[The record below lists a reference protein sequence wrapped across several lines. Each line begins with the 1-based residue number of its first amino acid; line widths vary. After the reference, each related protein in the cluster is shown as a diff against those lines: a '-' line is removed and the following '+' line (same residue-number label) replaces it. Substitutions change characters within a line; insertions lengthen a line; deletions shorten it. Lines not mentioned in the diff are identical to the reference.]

1 MLSLNQKGVMTLYK
15 HKTKII
21 VISCILIVL
30 GIVSYLFLGIISD
43 KPGMDGFA
51 VTNGMIRMLISGKD
65 YVKVGENRYLF
76 RGGKLGEIM
85 QNEYDSYDYMDYYV
99 GGAYKRPLNLDDFED
114 DFSNDSMLLKV
125 AVVSKNG
132 EQFKGGGV
140 NVWNPLV
147 KNCYSV
153 YYYPY
158 SEFLEKN
165 PEYVVEK

>member
-1 MLSLNQKGVMTLYK
+1 MYK

-76 RGGKLGEIM
+76 RGGKLGEI
-85 QNEYDSYDYMDYYV
+85 
-99 GGAYKRPLNLDDFED
+99 GG
-114 DFSNDSMLLKV
+114 
-125 AVVSKNG
+125 
-132 EQFKGGGV
+132 
-140 NVWNPLV
+140 
-147 KNCYSV
+147 
-153 YYYPY
+153 YPY
-158 SEFLEKN
+158 
-165 PEYVVEK
+165 PIW